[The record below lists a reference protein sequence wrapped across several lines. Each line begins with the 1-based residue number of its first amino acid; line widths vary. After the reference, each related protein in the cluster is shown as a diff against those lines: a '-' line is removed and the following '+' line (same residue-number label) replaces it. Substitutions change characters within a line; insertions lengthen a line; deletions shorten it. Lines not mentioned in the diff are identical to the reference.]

1 MFVRDYSFKTTG
13 FNQQRILLSQP
24 VAMELHW
31 LAFFGAWFI
40 GSSAFTGHL
49 LIVFYSKDFVWDDL
63 TPKLAIE
70 KSKAYYH
77 QNPCVHW
84 KFWVCGLAMV
94 MCRSGWVSMLQGQLL
109 MLLLALPQ
117 LYRAKGEPSRQLRV
131 ILGPLTPILSVN
143 NLLQSCCVASVVQF
157 IICFLAFVVFRPDNT
172 SVSAGGGRRTKHSR
186 HMLASP
192 RFGAGSMGVLPPAMP
207 LSASFHW

>member
-1 MFVRDYSFKTTG
+1 MEPRWITLFV
-13 FNQQRILLSQP
+13 
-24 VAMELHW
+24 
-31 LAFFGAWFI
+31 AWFL

-172 SVSAGGGRRTKHSR
+172 SVLGLCWRRTEDE
-186 HMLASP
+186 A
-192 RFGAGSMGVLPPAMP
+192 LPPYVGESKIRRRLHGSLAAGNAAVCLVSLVTTKFIFQE
-207 LSASFHW
+207 LSW